1 VLSVPVQVIVWK
13 LERLVS
19 EMTCYVSSGTQNSTH
34 LLSQPG
40 QHVSA
45 RILEHLGPA
54 AGPKALW

>member
-1 VLSVPVQVIVWK
+1 VQVIVWK